1 MEHHPMIQPE
11 TKRDQMMLEMFRQKM
26 VDQLT
31 AEAIDAIRPS
41 IERAAIAVVREMN
54 VHIQAEYAERGRE
67 LIVRLA
73 LGRLDFDGS
82 RE

>member
-1 MEHHPMIQPE
+1 MMPDTP
-11 TKRDQMMLEMFRQKM
+11 KRDQMMLEMFRQKM

-41 IERAAIAVVREMN
+41 IERAAISVVREMN
-54 VHIQAEYAERGRE
+54 VHIAAEYAERGRE

-82 RE
+82 PE